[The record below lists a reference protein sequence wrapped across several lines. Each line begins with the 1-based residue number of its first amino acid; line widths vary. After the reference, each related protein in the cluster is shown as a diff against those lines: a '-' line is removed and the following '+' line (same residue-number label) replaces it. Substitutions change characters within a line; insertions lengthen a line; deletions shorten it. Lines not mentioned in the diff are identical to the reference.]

1 MKVSS
6 QFQNIN
12 SVKDYA
18 NIRSYIETCRLYGKK
33 EVDSLIRLVSGNPYS
48 FAKLVASKN

>member
-18 NIRSYIETCRLYGKK
+18 NIRSYIETCRYGKK
-33 EVDSLIRLVSGNPYS
+33 EVDSLIHLVSGNPYS